1 MSLFLFFQIVFVSAS
16 TFFSLFFQKPLFSFF
31 RKILSYKF
39 VFFAKRDTFSFC
51 VLHFAKRYRT
61 GLFLLFYRKHKS
73 LDDGPTTAGWIAR
86 GINNQWHTT
95 KDENLAYYFPL
106 RFIWRVS
113 QNRKIHPPNPPIR
126 WRKLNFLTV
135 QY

>member
-1 MSLFLFFQIVFVSAS
+1 LSLFLFFQIVFVSAS

-61 GLFLLFYRKHKS
+61 GLFLLFHRKHKIWS
-73 LDDGPTTAGWIAR
+73 ISRRRPDDGRLDCEGHKYSMPRTPGRIISILFSIA
-86 GINNQWHTT
+86 IY
-95 KDENLAYYFPL
+95 LA
-106 RFIWRVS
+106 S
-113 QNRKIHPPNPPIR
+113 QSKSEDPPPQTPP
-126 WRKLNFLTV
+126 
-135 QY
+135 YGGGS